1 MKKQHKEVC
10 RYRKEANMAYSED
23 KKRISLFIEPDLVK
37 RIDDNLNLTDVSS
50 RNEFIV
56 EAVKFYLG
64 YLSAEEDATYLVRSI
79 DKSIGSAVKSME
91 DRTAKLIFKLAVEMG
106 MMMNILAA
114 NLEIDEE
121 VIRKLRIKCVKDL
134 NKTINNLNFEKI
146 QNDRY

>member
-1 MKKQHKEVC
+1 
-10 RYRKEANMAYSED
+10 MAYSED
-23 KKRISLFIEPDLVK
+23 KKRISLFIESDLVK
-37 RIDDNLNLTDVSS
+37 RVDDNLNLTDVSS

-91 DRTAKLIFKLAVEMG
+91 DRTAKLIFKLAVEMS

-121 VIRKLRIKCVKDL
+121 VLKQLRCKCIREIKS
-134 NKTINNLNFEKI
+134 TS
-146 QNDRY
+146 

>member
-1 MKKQHKEVC
+1 
-10 RYRKEANMAYSED
+10 MAYSED
-23 KKRISLFIEPDLVK
+23 KKRISLFVEADLVK
-37 RIDDNLNLTDVSS
+37 RVDDHLKMADASS
-50 RNEFIV
+50 RNEFIM
-56 EAVKFYLG
+56 EAIKFYLG

>member
-1 MKKQHKEVC
+1 
-10 RYRKEANMAYSED
+10 MAYSED

-37 RIDDNLNLTDVSS
+37 RIDDSLNRTDVSS

-91 DRTAKLIFKLAVEMG
+91 DRTAKLIFKLAVEMS

-134 NKTINNLNFEKI
+134 NKTINNLNLEKI

>member
-1 MKKQHKEVC
+1 
-10 RYRKEANMAYSED
+10 MAYSED
-23 KKRISLFIEPDLVK
+23 KKRISLFVEADLVK

-79 DKSIGSAVKSME
+79 DASIGSAVKSME
-91 DRTAKLIFKLAVEMG
+91 DRTAKLIFKLAVEMS

-114 NLEIDEE
+114 NLEINEE
-121 VIRKLRIKCVKDL
+121 VLKQLRGKCIRGL
-134 NKTINNLNFEKI
+134 NSNLSNLNFEKI
-146 QNDRY
+146 EK